1 MLHLSLAAGRQFDFF
16 YIIWSCVRPALFGCR
31 SSVRFF
37 LTSLVVCSTLVW
49 LFLSFGLLFSCLVVY
64 CSTLFLTLLII
75 RFLVVY
81 CLFFSRALPLCL
93 PYMYLPPQPFFGRF
107 IVLFGVYR
115 SSVYNF
121 VPAFLFILSCVL
133 VCIFMLIRKN
143 NIFFLIYFRANMR
156 MGFSHDMSNYSKEK
170 KKKKKAFSSS

>member
-31 SSVRFF
+31 SSIRFF
-37 LTSLVVCSTLVW
+37 LTCLVVCSTLVW

-75 RFLVVY
+75 RLLVVY
-81 CLFFSRALPLCL
+81 CLFFSRALPLCW
-93 PYMYLPPQPFFGRF
+93 PYMYVPPQPFFSRF

-143 NIFFLIYFRANMR
+143 NIFFLIYFRTSMR

-170 KKKKKAFSSS
+170 KAFSSS